1 MGGTM
6 NLDVLNNLDSIKE
19 FISSFIETA
28 QEFILSMNE
37 FIQSNLGD
45 SAHSVLLLFSVALG
59 FFIIYKV
66 VKLVIQLVT
75 YLVVAGLL
83 GLALYSYKYILN

>member
-1 MGGTM
+1 MGSTM
-6 NLDVLNNLDSIKE
+6 NLDTFNNLDSIKE

-37 FIQSNLGD
+37 FLQGNLGD
-45 SAHSVLLLFSVALG
+45 SAHSVVLFLSVALG

-75 YLVVAGLL
+75 YLVVVGLL
-83 GLALYSYKYILN
+83 GIALYAFKYILN

>member
-1 MGGTM
+1 M